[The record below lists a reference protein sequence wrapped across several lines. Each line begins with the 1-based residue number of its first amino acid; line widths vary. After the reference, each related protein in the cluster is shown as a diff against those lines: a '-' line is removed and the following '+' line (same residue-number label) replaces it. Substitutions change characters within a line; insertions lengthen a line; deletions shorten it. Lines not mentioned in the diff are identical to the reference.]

1 MENTGNNTNAEN
13 NSNNVNTDNNLILL
27 FQKLLQNIKPGLD
40 SLTEFYAF
48 NHEEED
54 EEDEEEDEE
63 EEDDEEEEEDL
74 EDEDPE
80 KEDLEEDDE
89 EEDLEDEDLEE
100 EEEKKDVKEGASLE
114 EEDDINNC
122 ILCNKIVEE
131 NDEFIVDEEHNLKIH
146 KKCISNKEKLDEL
159 LEEVSKD
166 FFNS

>member
-1 MENTGNNTNAEN
+1 M
-13 NSNNVNTDNNLILL
+13 L

-54 EEDEEEDEE
+54 EEED
-63 EEDDEEEEEDL
+63 EEDDE

-80 KEDLEEDDE
+80 KEDLEEDDEEEEE